1 MAEYS
6 DRHGAPGNATVRLS
20 AAPSSNISCPVPR
33 PQARVRLFCFPH
45 AGSGVA
51 QFHPWAHLLPAR
63 VELRSVQL
71 PGRESR
77 LREAPFRT
85 VGEAIQPIVE
95 ALLPQLDRPFG
106 FFGHSMGA

>member
-20 AAPSSNISCPVPR
+20 AARSSNITCPVPR
-33 PQARVRLFCFPH
+33 PDARVRLFCFPH

-51 QFHPWAHLLPAR
+51 QFYPWAHLLPTHI
-63 VELRSVQL
+63 ELRAVQL

-77 LREAPFRT
+77 QREAPFRS

-95 ALLPQLDRPFG
+95 ALLPPL
-106 FFGHSMGA
+106 